1 MCSRALANTHCDG
14 RKIPTMLA
22 DHVEKNN
29 LQGKLKYSLFV
40 GASSGAETENRWAKL
55 NMIERRSP
63 HQVGKEIAKGINN
76 GNINFFDK
84 HLSMFPVDLVYG
96 FYTKDKP
103 NKKLDVVIVEATAIT
118 EDGGIIPGAS
128 VGASPELIQ
137 MADKVRRDSEL
148 SSKNAD
154 TRSRLLSKS
163 IPPCHRLKACTTSQ

>member
-1 MCSRALANTHCDG
+1 
-14 RKIPTMLA
+14 MLA
-22 DHVEKNN
+22 DHVEKNG

-63 HQVGKEIAKGINN
+63 HQVGKEIARGINN

-103 NKKLDVVIVEATAIT
+103 NKKLDVVIVEATAIA

-128 VGASPELIQ
+128 IGASPELIQ
-137 MADKVRRDSEL
+137 MAEKVWSSPKLMSRD
-148 SSKNAD
+148 AD
-154 TRSRLLSKS
+154 EIPRLLSKS
-163 IPPCHRLKACTTSQ
+163 IPPCLLSKVYTISQ

>member
-1 MCSRALANTHCDG
+1 
-14 RKIPTMLA
+14 
-22 DHVEKNN
+22 
-29 LQGKLKYSLFV
+29 
-40 GASSGAETENRWAKL
+40 
-55 NMIERRSP
+55 MIDRRSP

-137 MADKVRRDSEL
+137 MADKVRR
-148 SSKNAD
+148 SSFLLGTRDAD
-154 TRSRLLSKS
+154 PSPRSLSKS
-163 IPPCHRLKACTTSQ
+163 TPPCHLLKASTISQ